1 MGLFFNQGRNKEVF
15 QNNNDNIKDSNQIVY
30 RENFLESVINEQQQ
44 LNKQFAENATKHAEK
59 HEKYSQALLDQ
70 LTIQD
75 SLLLEMHRKLQS
87 YEKTTISIQEQLQ
100 VQDEIKE
107 LLERHDDLQNIFHQ
121 TTMERFDNQ
130 YSNFTE
136 RMNKHDTH
144 VMDEV
149 QKEKNQI
156 MEQLNKQETLV
167 IEHINRNHT
176 QLNTDLYINHTQLL
190 SQLNQR
196 ELQASEQFALYVA
209 KLNDYFNHHNHQ
221 FNDQANKL
229 DILMEQ
235 FNHHDNQQTSGFK
248 ELNNTIEENFQLHDA
263 ALKEQIAQKDNQLID
278 YVSKLDTS
286 LMEQF
291 NEQNQHLKELV
302 DHQDVQN
309 EQLERKLD
317 FIKSTIFERAADLSE
332 KLDGH
337 FKKFTEFFGSLFSRS
352 ESNQVISLPEEK
364 ENDKEEKIKTQ

>member
-1 MGLFFNQGRNKEVF
+1 MGLFFNQGKNKDIF
-15 QNNNDNIKDSNQIVY
+15 QNSKDNIKDSNQIIY

-75 SLLLEMHRKLQS
+75 SLLLEMNRKLQS

-100 VQDEIKE
+100 IQNEIKE
-107 LLERHDDLQNIFHQ
+107 LLERHDDLQNIYHQ

-130 YSNFTE
+130 NSNFTE
-136 RMNKHDTH
+136 RMNQHDTH
-144 VMDEV
+144 VMEEI
-149 QKEKNQI
+149 QKETNQI
-156 MEQLNKQETLV
+156 MEQLNKQEILV
-167 IEHINRNHT
+167 TDHINQHHT
-176 QLNTDLYINHTQLL
+176 QLM
-190 SQLNQR
+190 SELNQQ
-196 ELQASEQFALYVA
+196 ELQASEQFTLFVA
-209 KLNDYFNHHNHQ
+209 KLNDFFSHHNHQ
-221 FNDQANKL
+221 FNDQTNKL

-235 FNHHDNQQTSGFK
+235 FNHHANQQTSEIK
-248 ELNNTIEENFQLHDA
+248 ELTTNIAENIQTHNT
-263 ALKEQIAQKDNQLID
+263 ALKEQIAHKDNQLID

-337 FKKFTEFFGSLFSRS
+337 FKKFTEFFSSLFARS
-352 ESNQVISLPEEK
+352 ESNQGVSLPEEK
-364 ENDKEEKIKTQ
+364 ENDSEEKIKTQ